1 MAVNVETAKTGN
13 ENTSSLM
20 RRFTKR
26 VQGSGILQ
34 RARSLRFF
42 ERSRSSFVKKRRALK
57 TIERRTEFQK
67 MLKMGLSKEVA
78 SKRQ

>member
-1 MAVNVETAKTGN
+1 MAINVETTKTAS

-42 ERSRSSFVKKRRALK
+42 ERSHSAFVKKRRALK
-57 TIERRTEFQK
+57 TIERRAEFQK
-67 MLKMGLSKEVA
+67 MLKMGLSKEAA